1 MRGDAGD
8 AMARMKRW
16 DAVRQRL
23 EDAGG
28 GPERIV
34 DEVVQAISDV
44 VGQHHNSLTVTVTVD
59 DSGSL
64 ATVRIV
70 RRDGRLEV
78 TRLQPQPVA
87 APPPP
92 PPTPPAPPPPRA
104 PAPPP
109 QHSWRPAPAD
119 SLEQAAARLAELVRQ
134 DPSLLEP

>member
-23 EDAGG
+23 EDADGG
-28 GPERIV
+28 AERVV
-34 DEVVQAISDV
+34 DEVVQAITDV
-44 VGQHHNSLTVTVTVD
+44 VGQHHNALTVTVTVD
-59 DSGSL
+59 DSGAL

-78 TRLQPQPVA
+78 TRLQPQPIA

-92 PPTPPAPPPPRA
+92 PPPAPPPPQ
-104 PAPPP
+104 PPSWTPPP
-109 QHSWRPAPAD
+109 TPTETLA
-119 SLEQAAARLAELVRQ
+119 QAEARLAALVRQ